1 MEKYEQLL
9 KDNNQTHLQK
19 YISMCN
25 KTQKQQLIK
34 EIENIDFKQL
44 NNLYKISKKPV
55 KIEKGIIIEHISCTD
70 KYRID
75 EDRYNQLKNVGE
87 NVIKNNHYA
96 VVTMAGGQG
105 TRLGHDGPKGTFL
118 LGVDPEPKYLFQ
130 LLAENLIRHNEEYGI
145 TLNWYIMTSTENND
159 QTISFFKEH
168 KYFGY
173 NPKYIKFF
181 EQGNLPLLLE
191 DGRLIVDEGFHI
203 KLAADG
209 NGCIYKAMKKNGILA
224 DMEAKGIDWIFIG
237 AVDNALLNMV
247 DPLLVGL
254 TIEDGNEIGSKSVPK
269 INAKEKVGVFCK
281 KDGKPGVIE
290 YSELPEVMAEEVDE
304 DGGLLYGESHIM
316 CNLYSLSA
324 LKKIASKNLPYHS
337 ANKKASFMDENGNMI
352 KVVTEPNG
360 YKYEAFIF
368 DGFNYFKDISIL
380 RGKRED
386 DFAPIKNALGVDS
399 PETATKLYN
408 NFWSTHK
415 SQNQIH

>member
-75 EDRYNQLKNVGE
+75 EERYNQLKNVGE

-118 LGVDPEPKYLFQ
+118 LGVEPEPKYLFQ
-130 LLAENLIRHNEEYGI
+130 LLAENLIRHNKAYGI

-191 DGRLIVDEGFHI
+191 DGKLIVDEGFHI

-209 NGCIYKAMKKNGILA
+209 NGCIYKAMKENGILA

-269 INAKEKVGVFCK
+269 INPKEKVGVFCK

-304 DGGLLYGESHIM
+304 DGELLYGESHIM

-368 DGFNYFKDISIL
+368 DGFNYFREISIL

-408 NFWSTHK
+408 DFWATHK